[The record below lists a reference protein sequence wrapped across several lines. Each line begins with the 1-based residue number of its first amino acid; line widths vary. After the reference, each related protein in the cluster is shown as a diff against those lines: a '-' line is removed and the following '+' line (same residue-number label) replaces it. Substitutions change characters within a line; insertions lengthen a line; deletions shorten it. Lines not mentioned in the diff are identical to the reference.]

1 MGKGRTTLIES
12 PIQQEMKQGA
22 KQYDGKLICII
33 ILSCLLFCCM
43 LIIVLLSFTILKPF
57 SSDDKPSYWK
67 SDDPRFGALIFDEE
81 FNELNLSRWGHEITL
96 SGGGNWEFEYY
107 TNNRSNSYVKDGILY
122 IKPTL
127 TNNTFTAPNFM
138 NSGSISLWGG
148 EPADQCTSN
157 AFYGCERTGSATNAL
172 NSVQSARLRSV
183 DGFTF
188 KYGRIEIRAQLPKGD
203 WVCDCM
209 HIVYD
214 IYRVHIY
221 IYIYYIQ

>member
-1 MGKGRTTLIES
+1 MKTVVVARLSLQREQVLPVVNLIV
-12 PIQQEMKQGA
+12 I
-22 KQYDGKLICII
+22 
-33 ILSCLLFCCM
+33 F
-43 LIIVLLSFTILKPF
+43 KPF
-57 SSDDKPSYWK
+57 TKDNKPSYWT
-67 SDDPRFGALIFDEE
+67 SSDPRFGSLIFDEE
-81 FNELNLSRWGHEITL
+81 FETLNLSRWDHEITL

-107 TNNRSNSYVKDGILY
+107 TNNRSNSYVKNGILY

-172 NSVQSARLRSV
+172 NAVQSARLRSV

-188 KYGRIEIRAQLPKGD
+188 KYGRIELRAQLPKG
-203 WVCDCM
+203 M
-209 HIVYD
+209 KYI
-214 IYRVHIY
+214 HIY
-221 IYIYYIQ
+221 LVHFCQHQALSSFADSFLLKNCE